1 MQRIVIRL
9 APILALSLLAF
20 LPQEGVCGRSRVGR
34 RVAPPPLSILP
45 QEDGSFQVQ
54 TPSYKALI
62 GADGNLHSISVAE
75 EELLDDQV
83 AISLGSFFY
92 ADGPRKFTSVTHPE
106 KNVISAT
113 DGSYSARY
121 RFSANNV
128 EVILTNQ
135 ASRPVSYFVVLS
147 PGIAIVSTS
156 KGEAAAVP
164 ANERWGASRFQTES
178 GAYLELSGGT
188 RTWGPW
194 LGRQVWEVSQI
205 PAGAEVKVVFRAG
218 KSEPP
223 SATLSQLVGVRAQL
237 TPDSG
242 LVSTNSPIELVVSL
256 DNRSDQDVKGNLSV
270 ELAATRG
277 DVVIY
282 STSSFD
288 LPPQRASQQTFR
300 WQVKSPD
307 FYRAHVVALS
317 GGREIAAA
325 RAAAG
330 YRVAEMRPEV
340 PHPADFHEFWQ
351 RLVVEASANPPVFY
365 MHRDDRLS
373 RRGLEVWVVQY
384 DGFGGK
390 TIHGWF
396 AAPASARRLPALL
409 YLPGY
414 GARPVEPPIAL
425 AARGWVV
432 LALDVRGNRVD
443 RVRPP
448 PFEDYCTEGIESP
461 DTYVYREIVG
471 HALRAMD
478 FLASRQEADPNRIAV
493 VGLSEGGG
501 IGLMLAALSPRVA
514 AVAADAP
521 MLVDFPLS
529 LRAASWPYTELSRYL
544 QQHPESR
551 ASLLQTLSYFD
562 VANFAPDIHCPVLLS
577 TGFLDRVSLPGAVF
591 GLYNVLPGPK
601 EIRSF
606 PQAGHEGGG
615 EDLWA
620 YKLDWLAEKLGSSA
634 R

>member
-1 MQRIVIRL
+1 MLRIVIRL
-9 APILALSLLAF
+9 APILTLSLLAF
-20 LPQEGVCGRSRVGR
+20 LPQEGVCGGARASRR
-34 RVAPPPLSILP
+34 AAPSIIIQP

-54 TPSYKALI
+54 TPSYKALL

-83 AISLGSFFY
+83 AISLGSFIY
-92 ADGPRKFTSVTHPE
+92 ADGPRKFTSVEHPE
-106 KNVISAT
+106 KNSFRAT
-113 DGSYSARY
+113 DGAYSAHY
-121 RFSANNV
+121 HFFAEKI
-128 EVILTNQ
+128 EVTLQNH
-135 ASRPVSYFVVLS
+135 AARPVSYFVVLS
-147 PGIAIVSTS
+147 PAIAIITTN
-156 KGEAAAVP
+156 KGEAAAAP
-164 ANERWGASRFQTES
+164 ANERWSAARFQTES

-188 RTWGPW
+188 RIWGPW
-194 LGRQVWEVSQI
+194 LGRQVWEVSEI
-205 PAGAEVKVVFRAG
+205 PPGAEVKVVFRAG

-223 SATLSQLVGVRAQL
+223 RATLSQLVGLRAKL
-237 TPDSG
+237 IPDSG
-242 LVSTNSPIELVVSL
+242 LVAANSPIELLVSL
-256 DNRSDQDVKGNLSV
+256 DNRADQAIKGSLSV
-270 ELAATRG
+270 ELTATRG

-288 LPPQRASQQTFR
+288 LPPKRTSQQTFH
-300 WQVKSPD
+300 WQVKTPD
-307 FYRAHVVALS
+307 FYRANVVALS

-330 YRVAEMRPEV
+330 YRVPEMRPEV
-340 PHPADFHEFWQ
+340 SRPPDFHEFWQ
-351 RLVVEASANPPVFY
+351 KVISEATAHPPSFY
-365 MHRDDRLS
+365 MKRDDRLS
-373 RRGLEVWVVQY
+373 RRGVEVWVIQY
-384 DGFGGK
+384 IGFGGK

-396 AAPASARRLPALL
+396 AAPASAQGLPALL

-414 GARPVEPPIAL
+414 GARPVEPPVTL

-443 RVRPP
+443 RVRPR

-471 HALRAMD
+471 HALRALD
-478 FLASRQEADPNRIAV
+478 FLISRQEVDPNRLAV

-501 IGLMLAALSPRVA
+501 VGLMLAALSPKVA

-544 QQHPESR
+544 QQHPESQS
-551 ASLLQTLSYFD
+551 SLLQTLSYFD